1 MTNWLDIL
9 LVVGLVLLLASYG
22 LRIYLFR
29 RLRTDL
35 YVGEVIKDRHVL
47 SFADFLSIQLLGT
60 RKKLKRAD
68 RFIVDMF
75 IGAQLVGILC
85 VAIFGLSYLAR

>member
-47 SFADFLSIQLLGT
+47 SFADFLSIQLLRT
-60 RKKLKRAD
+60 RKKLKRTD